1 MVSKVATNK
10 IGQPLA
16 QPPKSRSPFPQ
27 RRQSGLERFWWD
39 ETARCRDHAGRSW
52 ARAIRD
58 SQIGRWS
65 RSARRAAARTSLGHP
80 NSSALVCRASSIT
93 GGIRARSGDP
103 GGNAGQSCG
112 FGISPRCISSATAS
126 GGLTGAALPATGRT
140 VPGRAGCAQPRARI
154 DPSSRGPH
162 RIRDDCTDFV
172 TTPAIHLAAS
182 HHRPSAAPAS
192 IGRPIA
198 RPLTEP
204 SPQSPRAAP
213 PGASSFRRG
222 TRVAGLWAST
232 SAGSG

>member
-1 MVSKVATNK
+1 VGSGDP
-10 IGQPLA
+10 GQPNWTLV
-16 QPPKSRSPFPQ
+16 PLCSSGRSPNVTRAPEQQRPGLPRVVDHWRHQSAQ
-27 RRQSGLERFWWD
+27 RR
-39 ETARCRDHAGRSW
+39 
-52 ARAIRD
+52 
-58 SQIGRWS
+58 
-65 RSARRAAARTSLGHP
+65 
-80 NSSALVCRASSIT
+80 
-93 GGIRARSGDP
+93 P